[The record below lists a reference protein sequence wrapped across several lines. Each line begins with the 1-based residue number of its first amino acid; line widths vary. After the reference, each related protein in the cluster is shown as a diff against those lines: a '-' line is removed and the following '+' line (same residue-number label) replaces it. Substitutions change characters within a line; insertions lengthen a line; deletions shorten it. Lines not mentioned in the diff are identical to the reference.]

1 MSYNGNQNLVGLRD
15 KLEFT
20 KEHIVEYAKCARDPS
35 YFIKNYVQIVNVDK
49 GLVPF
54 QMWDFQQH
62 IVDLIDKERYIICK
76 MPRQVGKTTTVASVL
91 LHYVLFNEN
100 YSVAILANKLSQAR
114 EILGRIQLAFEH
126 LPKWLQQGVV
136 EWNKGYI
143 ELANGSKILAS
154 ATSSSAIRGTSQN
167 MIYLDEFAFVPNNM
181 QEEFFQSVYPT
192 ISSGKY
198 TKVIITST
206 PNGLNM
212 FYKLWK
218 DSEEERNDYKR
229 VDVHWSQVPGRD
241 EAWKAEIIRNTSEEQ
256 FRQEYDCEF
265 LGSSNTLISPTK
277 LKMLTYLTPI
287 KQTEDIKVYS
297 EPAQGRL
304 YTLIADTSR
313 ALGLDYSAFVLID
326 NTEFPYQVVAVYR
339 NNTISSLIYPSIIYQ
354 FAKHYNNAYCLIESN
369 DIGKQV
375 ADILF
380 YEHEYEN
387 VFYTSTDSKHG
398 QRITGGYSGSAQ
410 LGVKTSRAV
419 KRIGCSNFK
428 SMVEND
434 KILLNDFD
442 LLQEL
447 YRFSAKGES
456 YEAEEGHDDLV
467 MPCVLFS
474 WLIEQSYVKE
484 LTNTDLRQRLYN
496 EQESIIEDSLTPFG
510 IIHDGTDQYEE
521 QPMPAVAKNNDSW
534 LLN

>member
-1 MSYNGNQNLVGLRD
+1 MSYNGNQNLVGIRE
-15 KLEFT
+15 KLEFS
-20 KEHIVEYAKCARDPS
+20 KEQIIEYAKCARNPL
-35 YFIKNYVQIVNVDK
+35 YFIETYVQIVNVDL

-54 QMWDFQQH
+54 DMWDFQRD
-62 IVDLIDKERYIICK
+62 IVNLVNKERYVICK

-100 YSVAILANKLSQAR
+100 FSIAILANKLSQAR

-126 LPKWLQQGVV
+126 LPKWLQQGVI

-192 ISSGKY
+192 ISSGKS

-218 DSEEERNDYKR
+218 DSEDERNDYKR

-241 EAWKAEIIRNTSEEQ
+241 EIWKAEIIRNTSEEQ

-265 LGSSNTLISPTK
+265 LGSSNTLIHPNK
-277 LKMLTYLTPI
+277 LRMLTYSNPI
-287 KQTEDIKVYS
+287 KQTEDIKVYL

-313 ALGLDYSAFVLID
+313 ALGLDYSAFVIID

-387 VFYTSTDSKHG
+387 VFYTSTDNKHG

-447 YRFSAKGES
+447 YRFSAKGDS

-474 WLIEQSYVKE
+474 WLIEQPYVKE
-484 LTNTDLRQRLYN
+484 LTNTDLRQRIYN
-496 EQESIIEDSLTPFG
+496 DQESMIEDSLTPFG
-510 IIHDGTDQYEE
+510 IIDDGTDQFEE
-521 QPMPAVAKNNDSW
+521 PPILAVPKNNDSW

>member
-1 MSYNGNQNLVGLRD
+1 MSYNGNQNLVGIRE
-15 KLEFT
+15 KLEFS
-20 KEHIVEYAKCARDPS
+20 KEQIIEYAKCARDPL
-35 YFIKNYVQIVNVDK
+35 YFIETYVQIVNVDK

-54 QMWDFQQH
+54 DMWDFQRD
-62 IVDLIDKERYIICK
+62 IVNLVNQERYVICK
-76 MPRQVGKTTTVASVL
+76 MPRQVGKTTTVASIL

-100 YSVAILANKLSQAR
+100 YSIAILANKLSQAR

-181 QEEFFQSVYPT
+181 QEDFFQSVYPT
-192 ISSGKY
+192 ISSGKS

-212 FYKLWK
+212 FHKLWK
-218 DSEEERNDYKR
+218 DSEEKRNDYKR

-265 LGSSNTLISPTK
+265 LGSSNTLIHANK
-277 LKMLTYLTPI
+277 LRMLTYSTPI
-287 KQTEDIKVYS
+287 KQAGDIKIYL

-304 YTLIADTSR
+304 YTLVADTSR
-313 ALGLDYSAFVLID
+313 ALGLDYSAFVIID
-326 NTEFPYQVVAVYR
+326 NTEFPYQVAAVYR

-387 VFYTSTDSKHG
+387 VFYTSTDNKSG
-398 QRITGGYSGSAQ
+398 QRITGGYSGSSQ

-434 KILLNDFD
+434 KIILNDFD

-447 YRFSAKGES
+447 YRFSAKGDS

-474 WLIEQSYVKE
+474 WLIEQPYVKE
-484 LTNTDLRQRLYN
+484 LTSTDLRQKIYN
-496 EQESIIEDSLTPFG
+496 EQESIIEESLTPFG
-510 IIHDGTDQYEE
+510 IIDDGTDQFDE
-521 QPMPAVAKNNDSW
+521 QPIPAVSKNNDSW

>member
-15 KLEFT
+15 TLEFSR
-20 KEHIVEYAKCARDPS
+20 EQVIEYAKCARDPL
-35 YFIKNYVQIVNVDK
+35 YFIETYVQIVNVDK

-54 QMWDFQQH
+54 DMWDFQRD
-62 IVDLIDKERYIICK
+62 IVRLVESERYVICK
-76 MPRQVGKTTTVASVL
+76 MPRQVGKTTTVASIL

-100 YSVAILANKLSQAR
+100 YSIAILANKLSQAR

-167 MIYLDEFAFVPNNM
+167 LIYLDEFAFVPNNM
-181 QEEFFQSVYPT
+181 QEDFFQSVYPT
-192 ISSGKY
+192 ISSGKT
-198 TKVIITST
+198 TKVVITST

-241 EAWKAEIIRNTSEEQ
+241 EAWKLEIIRNTSEEQ

-277 LKMLTYLTPI
+277 LKMLTYSTPL
-287 KQTEDIKVYS
+287 KTSDDIKVYL

-313 ALGLDYSAFVLID
+313 ALGLDYSAFVIID
-326 NTEFPYQVVAVYR
+326 ITEFPYQVVAVYR
-339 NNTISSLIYPSIIYQ
+339 NNTISSLLYPSIIYQ
-354 FAKHYNNAYCLIESN
+354 FAKHYNMAYCLIESN

-375 ADILF
+375 ADILY

-387 VFYTSTDSKHG
+387 IFYTSSDQRSG
-398 QRITGGYSGSAQ
+398 QRITGGFSGSAL
-410 LGVKTSRAV
+410 LGVKTSTTV
-419 KRIGCSNFK
+419 KRVGCSNFK

-434 KILLNDFD
+434 KIILNDFD
-442 LLQEL
+442 LIQEL
-447 YRFSAKGES
+447 YRFSAKGNS

-474 WLIEQSYVKE
+474 WMIEQPFVKE
-484 LTNTDLRQRLYN
+484 LTSTDLRQRIYN
-496 EQESIIEDSLTPFG
+496 DQENMIEEALTPFG
-510 IIHDGTDQYEE
+510 IVDDGQDVFEE
-521 QPMPAVAKNNDSW
+521 QPVIAVQQNNDNW